1 MEEIPGFFP
10 GLTGTCAARDHPFS
24 LAWKDQMT
32 APSEPQARAAF
43 AALAARLFPD
53 LPADE
58 LAELER
64 AWNHVARWAARLPHE
79 LPFEAEPAHIFK
91 APERA
96 P

>member
-1 MEEIPGFFP
+1 
-10 GLTGTCAARDHPFS
+10 
-24 LAWKDQMT
+24 MT
-32 APSEPQARAAF
+32 APFEPQARAAF
-43 AALAARLFPD
+43 AAFAARVFPD

-64 AWNHVARWAARLPHE
+64 AWNHVARWVARLPHD